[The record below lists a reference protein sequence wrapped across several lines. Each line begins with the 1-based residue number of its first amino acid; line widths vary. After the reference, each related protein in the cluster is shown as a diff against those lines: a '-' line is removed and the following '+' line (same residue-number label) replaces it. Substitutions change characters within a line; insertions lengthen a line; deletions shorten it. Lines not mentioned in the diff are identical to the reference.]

1 MRLKFFL
8 LDNVFRSVFTLD
20 IQVLKKQGTT
30 MQKNRDG
37 GYKSKRNNTRQ
48 NINKNRGMLII
59 QNVDL
64 WDLVSHKMEHLF

>member
-1 MRLKFFL
+1 
-8 LDNVFRSVFTLD
+8 
-20 IQVLKKQGTT
+20 